1 MYQLLLLYVYY
12 INCSNFFGK
21 QNKFL
26 NYDARA
32 PSFAFSF
39 CLFLSRR
46 CIVSPGGKYFIY
58 NPVMLTLSTKLS
70 IRLIH
75 MCLYNLP
82 SERLIRIGLAIL
94 EERRRHWLMR
104 RGLELKAQ
112 EIRYCQ
118 ASVPHGSFSTHIT
131 FNNPALSLQ
140 ITLFLPLFLSISLW
154 ILPQSSS
161 A

>member
-1 MYQLLLLYVYY
+1 MYQLLLLLLLYVYY

-46 CIVSPGGKYFIY
+46 DAVSYRIACGKYFIY

-131 FNNPALSLQ
+131 FNNPALSL
-140 ITLFLPLFLSISLW
+140 
-154 ILPQSSS
+154 
-161 A
+161 